1 MDAEI
6 PSSAAASSS
15 LPDDGSSPA
24 TIVDRDDDDA
34 TEVISNV
41 AHHRSA
47 ATTAPATM
55 SSAATAAS
63 SSGLFA
69 NLRKFFNPRATD
81 IQQLLNKLQTQ
92 FKMLEFEHKK
102 FMLSRTRSSKI
113 GSSFIDIVTF
123 VICSKALIPNRLFHF
138 FFFSEGWDAPS
149 QDATPA
155 ILDVDD
161 ILNDPKHPMNNPKL
175 ITEVHFVGRKATDP
189 SIIDLTSLLMNH
201 DTFGSITELWLN
213 QNLISD
219 DGASAIASY
228 LQSPTCALVEL
239 WLGENQIGP
248 VGTALISASLS
259 NNSNT
264 KLKCL
269 GLYSNP
275 IGNGGAM
282 TLAQMLRKN
291 HVLTTVDVHGCGRR
305 GGSSSEVLEG
315 YGCKVIKARDGT
327 EYVARVVAPLTE
339 EYEGLVTD
347 QRLLDAIQTYAAFN
361 RINPTRE
368 QIIRGFTDSKKPN
381 SQVEAATKEGE
392 GDEEKKQSMVAKF
405 LSELG
410 SQPASET
417 LTDDEKQTWKDCEWD
432 RLYVEIERA
441 RAAKLALANLLEIKD
456 DTSTPQEERDGLLEN
471 DGVMEKRQQ
480 VEVSSHS
487 LSTHFYFASVQS
499 HTVCTYAFIYAK
511 SRRDLDDE
519 VVYTDSRSWRH
530 VKMGITGSPKP
541 TPRQSEATADST
553 TLNAEHESFAISGDS
568 VDEVKNENPTHGAG
582 ESENDNTKLCSE
594 SNLELETTEEN
605 DQKSSS

>member
-24 TIVDRDDDDA
+24 TIVDHDDDDA

-102 FMLSRTRSSKI
+102 LILSRIRS
-113 GSSFIDIVTF
+113 
-123 VICSKALIPNRLFHF
+123 R
-138 FFFSEGWDAPS
+138 WDAPS
-149 QDATPA
+149 QNATPA

-161 ILNDPKHPMNNPKL
+161 ILNDPKHPMNNPNL

-259 NNSNT
+259 NDSNT

-480 VEVSSHS
+480 VE
-487 LSTHFYFASVQS
+487 
-499 HTVCTYAFIYAK
+499 

-541 TPRQSEATADST
+541 TPRQSEATTDST